1 MRRVGQWTRLKEG
14 CEEEY
19 ERWHRQVWPEVLEAL
34 KRAGISNYTIFRRG
48 RDLFAYFELQEEGE
62 ETMASLED
70 NAICE
75 RWQEKM
81 NQLMETGGEANPWKS
96 MTEIFHLD

>member
-1 MRRVGQWTRLKEG
+1 MQRIGQRARLKED

-62 ETMASLED
+62 EAMASME
-70 NAICE
+70 NNEACQ
-75 RWQEKM
+75 RWQEEM
-81 NQLMETGGEANPWKS
+81 NRLMETDGEASPWKH
-96 MTEIFHLD
+96 MTEIFYLE